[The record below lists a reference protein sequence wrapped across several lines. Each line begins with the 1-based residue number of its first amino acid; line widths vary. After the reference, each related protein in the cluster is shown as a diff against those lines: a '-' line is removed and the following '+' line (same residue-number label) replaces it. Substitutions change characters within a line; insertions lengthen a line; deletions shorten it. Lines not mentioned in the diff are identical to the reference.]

1 MVSFIPVAL
10 LSLLTLLGQA
20 VANNHSNGTHCKASS
35 GTVITGI
42 NTNNVTSFDCPE
54 ATRQHLSQQE
64 LQCAMD
70 DFAYIFYT
78 EKNVTKAF
86 NKYVATNYV
95 QHNPNIADGRS
106 AAITA
111 LSPLFG
117 SNTTGFQVSP
127 VFSQNIRPVSD

>member
-10 LSLLTLLGQA
+10 FSLLTLLGQVA
-20 VANNHSNGTHCKASS
+20 ANNHDNGTNCKATS
-35 GTVITGI
+35 GTVIPGI

-54 ATRQHLSQQE
+54 ATRQHLSQQQ

-117 SNTTGFQVSP
+117 SNATGFQVSP
-127 VFSQNIRPVSD
+127 VFSQSPVSSSD